1 MVEILCW
8 ALAASAGLPL
18 LMLAVECVVGAAPER
33 KQDYDLPPPFA
44 VLIPAHD
51 EARGIAAVVQAVR
64 AQLRP
69 CDQMLV
75 VADNC
80 TDATAA
86 LASASGADVV
96 ERDDQDRRGKAYALA
111 YGRAALRLRPTAVV
125 IILDADCVPGPGA
138 LSRLAAHADRHGA
151 AVQGCYLLG
160 SPPAAT
166 PLVRVS
172 TLAFMIKNLVRQRG
186 LQRLGGGAL
195 LQGTG
200 MAFPWPI
207 FERAPLE
214 TASLVEDLKLGLDL
228 RLAGFPV
235 RFDSHARFTSDASA
249 QSATQGQRT
258 RWEHGSI
265 ATALRYVPRLT
276 LASLSGRPALLPL
289 AADVAIPPLAL
300 LGVQAITAC
309 LLLTIAAMLT
319 GHVAPLIALVTVGGI
334 AAAALLFVWFL
345 LGRDILPAAMAT
357 QLPRY
362 LLWKLPIY
370 RRLAG
375 ARQRLWVRT
384 SREP

>member
-1 MVEILCW
+1 MVVLLFW

-33 KQDYDLPPPFA
+33 KQDHALPPPFA

-51 EARGIAAVVQAVR
+51 EARGIATVVLAVR

-69 CDQMLV
+69 CDRLLV

-86 LASASGADVV
+86 LASASGAEVV
-96 ERDDQDRRGKAYALA
+96 ERDDQHRRGKAYALDH
-111 YGRAALRLRPTAVV
+111 GRAALRSHPAAVV
-125 IILDADCVPGPGA
+125 IIVDADCLPEPGA
-138 LSRLAAHADRHGA
+138 LPRLAAHADRHGA
-151 AVQGCYLLG
+151 AVQGCYLLDN
-160 SPPAAT
+160 PPAAT

-172 TLAFMIKNLVRQRG
+172 NLAFMIKNLVRQRG

-207 FERAPLE
+207 FERAPLA

-228 RLAGFPV
+228 RLDGFPV
-235 RFDSHARFTSDASA
+235 RFDSHARFTSAASA

-265 ATALRYVPRLT
+265 TTALQYVPRLIW
-276 LASLSGRPALLPL
+276 ASLSGRPALLPL
-289 AADVAIPPLAL
+289 AADLAIPPLAL
-300 LGVQAITAC
+300 LGVQTMTIG

-319 GHVAPLIALVTVGGI
+319 GSVAPLIALMTIGGM
-334 AAAALLFVWFL
+334 AAAALWFIWFL
-345 LGRDILPAAMAT
+345 LGRDILPGAMAT

-370 RRLAG
+370 RRLGG
-375 ARQRLWVRT
+375 ARQKLWVRT

>member
-1 MVEILCW
+1 MAALLCW

-33 KQDYDLPPPFA
+33 KQYYAPPPPFA

-51 EARGIAAVVQAVR
+51 EAHGIAAVVLAVR
-64 AQLRP
+64 AQLRS
-69 CDQMLV
+69 CDRMLV

-80 TDATAA
+80 TDATAT
-86 LASASGADVV
+86 LASANGADIV
-96 ERDDQDRRGKAYALA
+96 ERNDQDRRGKAYALA
-111 YGRAALRLRPTAVV
+111 HGRAALRSHPTGVV
-125 IILDADCVPGPGA
+125 IIVDADCVPGPDA
-138 LSRLAAHADRHGA
+138 LPRLAAHADRYGA
-151 AVQGCYLLG
+151 VVQGCYLLN
-160 SPPAAT
+160 SPPTAT

-172 TLAFMIKNLVRQRG
+172 SLAFMIKNLVRQRG

-207 FERAPLE
+207 FEQAPLE

-235 RFDSHARFTSDASA
+235 RFDSHARFTSNASA
-249 QSATQGQRT
+249 QSATRGQRT

-265 ATALRYVPRLT
+265 ATALQYGPRLT

-289 AADVAIPPLAL
+289 AADLAIPPLAL
-300 LGVQAITAC
+300 LSVQAMAVC

-319 GHVAPLIALVTVGGI
+319 GHVAPLIALVTIGGI
-334 AAAALLFVWFL
+334 AATALLFIWFL
-345 LGRDILPAAMAT
+345 LGRDILPGAMAI

-375 ARQRLWVRT
+375 ARQKSWVRT